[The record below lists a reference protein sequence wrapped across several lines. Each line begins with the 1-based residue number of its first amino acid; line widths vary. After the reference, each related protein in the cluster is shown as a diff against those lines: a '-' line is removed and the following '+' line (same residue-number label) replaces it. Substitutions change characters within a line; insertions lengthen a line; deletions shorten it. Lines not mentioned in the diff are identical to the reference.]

1 MREEKR
7 LAKEKELRRYRSQPE
22 PEEIISD
29 EELDQDLTID
39 ETTPIEDE
47 EKEERD
53 NKIKK
58 IIFFTIIFFI
68 IFFVY
73 ISNIATRIIDVKEYK
88 IETNN
93 IPTSFDG
100 LKIIQF
106 SDLHYG
112 TTINENELKNIVKK
126 INELNPDIVF
136 FTGDLV
142 DKNIKLNDENINYL
156 KKALKS
162 INAKIYKYAIYGDE
176 DSDNF
181 KDIMESSDFIILNN
195 ETKLLYYQD
204 NTPILITGFN
214 NNENPNYT
222 ILTDLIN
229 EVDPNQLFKIVLTH
243 QPDTIDNFLTYNP
256 DLVFAGHTLGGLVKI
271 PFIKPLF
278 LQEGAQKYYNST
290 MQINNTKIFISNGLG
305 TSSINIRFNNHP
317 SISLYR
323 FYKS

>member
-39 ETTPIEDE
+39 ETNPIEDE

-142 DKNIKLNDENINYL
+142 DKNVKLNNENINYL
-156 KKALKS
+156 KKELKS

-278 LQEGAQKYYNST
+278 LQEGAKKYYNST

>member
-39 ETTPIEDE
+39 ETNPIEDE

-156 KKALKS
+156 KKELKS
-162 INAKIYKYAIYGDE
+162 FNAKIYKYAIYGDE
-176 DSDNF
+176 DGDNF